1 MSSRSDVLIAPSLL
15 SADFSRL
22 GEQIAAVEEAG
33 ADWLHLDVMDGNFV
47 PNITIGPLVVEAVKH
62 CARVPLDVH
71 LMIATPDQYIKD
83 FRSAGADI
91 LSIHPEACVHL
102 HRALGEI
109 RDSGMKAGVA
119 LNPSTCICAIENV
132 LAELDVVMVM
142 TVNPG
147 FGGQSF
153 IPTMFSKIKAIRKM
167 IDESGYDILLEV
179 DGGVGPKNS
188 SELTRAGADVLVAGS
203 AVFGKPPY
211 KTAIS
216 NIRNGEV
223 S

>member
-22 GEQIAAVEEAG
+22 GEQIEAVEEAG

-71 LMIATPDQYIKD
+71 LMIATPDRYIKD

>member
-22 GEQIAAVEEAG
+22 GEQIEAVEEAG